1 MLNPV
6 AGRGR
11 GARSRGE
18 LQRALAHE
26 ADSFRP
32 DEPGHGGCIPVVDI
46 IETTAPGVARVLA
59 RRAADAGALT
69 VVAAGGDGTFGEVAS
84 GLAGSRTRLALVP
97 LGTGNDFARALGIGR
112 DIASAVHTVF
122 NGRRRPIDLGQV
134 RCSAGERVFLNA
146 AGCGFDAAVGERVNR
161 GYPLLRGSAI
171 YVAAVLGAIRSLRP
185 VAMRIEVD
193 GCTWTLMS
201 TLCVVSNG
209 PRFGGGMRIA
219 PGARPDD
226 GVLEVCVVS
235 AAGRLEFVRHFPR
248 VYRGTHVD
256 HPKVTM
262 LRGKRVRLEGDE
274 PVPMLVDGDLFGSTP
289 AEITVLPRALEVL
302 VP

>member
-1 MLNPV
+1 VLNPV

-11 GARSRGE
+11 AARLRGE
-18 LQRALAHE
+18 LQRALARE
-26 ADSFRP
+26 AESFWR
-32 DEPGHGGCIPVVDI
+32 DAAGLGGDTPVVDI
-46 IETTAPGVARVLA
+46 VETAAPGEAQVLA
-59 RRAADAGALT
+59 RRAADRGALT

-97 LGTGNDFARALGIGR
+97 LGTGNDFAHALGIGR
-112 DIASAVHTVF
+112 DIASAVHIAF
-122 NGRRRPIDLGQV
+122 NGRPRRIDLGEL
-134 RCSAGERVFLNA
+134 RCSAGARTFLNA

-161 GYPLLRGSAI
+161 GYPFLRGSAV

-185 VAMRIEVD
+185 VATRVTVD
-193 GCTWTLMS
+193 GRTWTGMS
-201 TLCVVSNG
+201 TLSVVSNG
-209 PRFGGGMRIA
+209 PSFGGGMRIA
-219 PGARPDD
+219 PGAKPDD

-235 AAGRLEFVRHFPR
+235 AAGRFEFVCHFPR

-262 LRGKRVRLEGDE
+262 LRGQHVTLEGDE

-289 AEITVLPRALEVL
+289 AEIRVMPGALEVL